1 MAVRFL
7 HLVSTLAFVL
17 IDCCQSIDNS
27 DKKHINVESLF
38 IFFVFLICKSMQ
50 TQNKGE

>member
-1 MAVRFL
+1 MRFL

-17 IDCCQSIDNS
+17 IDFCQSIDNNS
-27 DKKHINVESLF
+27 DKKHKNVESLF
-38 IFFVFLICKSMQ
+38 IFPSFFLICKSMQ